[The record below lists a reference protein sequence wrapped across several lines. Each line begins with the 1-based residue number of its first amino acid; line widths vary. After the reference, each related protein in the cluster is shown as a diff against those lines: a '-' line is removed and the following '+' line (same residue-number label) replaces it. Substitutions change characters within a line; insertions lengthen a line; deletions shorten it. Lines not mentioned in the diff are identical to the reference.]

1 MMGLRSDLNLAEIVL
16 LQFLVAIPSSL
27 LQVTIF
33 FVAWVC
39 LWLPLAVA
47 TKIILAK
54 YKANS
59 ASWQPF
65 EPISAEQKLP
75 LLASLYL
82 IAPLVLWGVN
92 EVFGNDFFSYG
103 LVWDWSVLK
112 SMGRGVGIGVVG
124 LAILFGVQTLLGWV
138 QWQKIS
144 KNEILATTLPIF
156 LLAVWI
162 SATEE
167 LIFRG
172 FMLTQFQQEY
182 SVYLAATIASL
193 IFAVLHLV
201 WEQKE
206 TLPQLPGLWLMGMV
220 LVLAR
225 YVDKGNL
232 GLAWGLHSGWVWAIA
247 TIDTAKLVTYTGIAP
262 QWVTGKDG
270 KPLAGVAGISFLLAT
285 GAVLW
290 WLGVETYS

>member
-1 MMGLRSDLNLAEIVL
+1 MMGLRSDLNLAEIVM

-33 FVAWVC
+33 FVTWVC

-47 TKIILAK
+47 IKIFLTKD
-54 YKANS
+54 KANS
-59 ASWQPF
+59 ANWQPF

-92 EVFGNDFFSYG
+92 KVFGNAFSSYG
-103 LVWDWSVLK
+103 LVWDWSILK
-112 SMGRGVGIGVVG
+112 SLGIGFAIGAIG
-124 LAILFGVQTLLGWV
+124 LAILFGVQTLFGWV

-144 KNEILATTLPIF
+144 KNEILATTLSIL

-172 FMLTQFQQEY
+172 FVLTQFQQDY
-182 SVYLAATIASL
+182 SVYLAAAIASL

-247 TIDTAKLVTYTGIAP
+247 TIDTAKLVTCTGKVP
-262 QWVTGKDG
+262 QWVTGKYG

-290 WLGVETYS
+290 LGWL

>member
-1 MMGLRSDLNLAEIVL
+1 MADLNVAKIVL
-16 LQFLVAIPSSL
+16 LQFLVAKPSSL

-33 FVAWVC
+33 FVTWVC

-47 TKIILAK
+47 SKIILEK
-54 YKANS
+54 NKAAS

-65 EPISAEQKLP
+65 KPITAEDKLP

-82 IAPLVLWGVN
+82 IAPLVLWGIN
-92 EVFGNDFFSYG
+92 EVFGNSFSSFG
-103 LVWDWSVLK
+103 LVWDWSILK
-112 SMGRGVGIGVVG
+112 SLGIGFAIG
-124 LAILFGVQTLLGWV
+124 AIGIAILFGVQTLLGWV
-138 QWQKIS
+138 KWQNAEKI
-144 KNEILATTLPIF
+144 ILVTLPIL

-172 FMLTQFQQEY
+172 FILTQFQQSY
-182 SVYLAATIASL
+182 STYLAAAIASI
-193 IFAVLHLV
+193 IFAVLHLI
-201 WEQKE
+201 WEQTE

-247 TIDTAKLVTYTGIAP
+247 TIDTANLVTYPGKVP
-262 QWVTGKDG
+262 QWVTGKYG

-290 WLGVETYS
+290 WLGVETYSWR